1 MSSHYIV
8 LVEPLQCVSFSRGP
22 SIIINWPE
30 CLRTQKLRLPWWSD
44 GGIYG
49 RPPKSRIP
57 NWRMWRW
64 WQRRRSDWESYRIG
78 IRRSSWHTD
87 WRAHTLAATSKHLL
101 RTNKPLRFS
110 VVQQIDFIISSNL
123 SFSKIQK
130 TGNVIYNDAQK
141 CHKSARAMSRKQVT
155 KPNTFAHLHIP
166 RPQHPYKS
174 EMGMS
179 PLLLSQ
185 P

>member
-1 MSSHYIV
+1 MPTCYLTFFWYPTRTRPIFKKKTTSWALIAGRMVMSSHYIV
-8 LVEPLQCVSFSRGP
+8 LFEPLQCVSFSSGP

-49 RPPKSRIP
+49 RPTKSRIP

-78 IRRSSWHTD
+78 IQRSSWHTD

-110 VVQQIDFIISSNL
+110 VAQQVDCIFTFFQTYHS
-123 SFSKIQK
+123 QK
-130 TGNVIYNDAQK
+130 
-141 CHKSARAMSRKQVT
+141 SRKQAT
-155 KPNTFAHLHIP
+155 
-166 RPQHPYKS
+166 
-174 EMGMS
+174 
-179 PLLLSQ
+179 
-185 P
+185 